1 MWFAVGLLV
10 ICFTIIVLF
19 RMYIDLRRVD
29 HQHIRLLQS
38 DVRSYERYQQIR
50 QLEAP
55 KAAMPDFHSALEV
68 SQRKQLHE
76 VKMRQLPRA
85 QYYYDDVPF
94 PKPTPEQVRALEP
107 TVTYKKAHVD
117 TRLLNDRQLQHLIDV
132 QYNEFIEQQ
141 RRRKL

>member
-38 DVRSYERYQQIR
+38 DIRGHERYQQVR

-55 KAAMPDFHSALEV
+55 KPAMPDFRTAVELSTAAIAAD
-68 SQRKQLHE
+68 RY
-76 VKMRQLPRA
+76 RIDPRDVG
-85 QYYYDDVPF
+85 YYDTPF

-107 TVTYKKAHVD
+107 TVMYKKAHVD

-141 RRRKL
+141 RRRKS

>member
-29 HQHIRLLQS
+29 HQHIRMLQS
-38 DVRSYERYQQIR
+38 DVRGHENYQQVR

-55 KAAMPDFHSALEV
+55 KAALPDFKTALEI
-68 SQRKQLHE
+68 QQLKRRYVE
-76 VKMRQLPRA
+76 PS
-85 QYYYDDVPF
+85 YYDTPV
-94 PKPTPEQVRALEP
+94 PKPTLEQVRALEP
-107 TVTYKKAHVD
+107 TVMYKKAHID
-117 TRLLNDRQLQHLIDV
+117 TRLLDDKQLQFLVDR

-141 RRRKL
+141 RKRKS